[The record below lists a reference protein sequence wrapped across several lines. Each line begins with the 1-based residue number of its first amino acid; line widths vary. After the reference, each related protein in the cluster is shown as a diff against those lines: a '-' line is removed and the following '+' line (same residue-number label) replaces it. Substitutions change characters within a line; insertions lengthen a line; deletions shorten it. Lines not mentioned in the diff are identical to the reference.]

1 VLGRAVAAA
10 AKIGLGIVIAV
21 LAAFAAFRPA

>member
-10 AKIGLGIVIAV
+10 VKMAVGVVMVVIGVFAV
-21 LAAFAAFRPA
+21 LRG

>member
-10 AKIGLGIVIAV
+10 VKMAVGVVMVVIGV
-21 LAAFAAFRPA
+21 FAALRS